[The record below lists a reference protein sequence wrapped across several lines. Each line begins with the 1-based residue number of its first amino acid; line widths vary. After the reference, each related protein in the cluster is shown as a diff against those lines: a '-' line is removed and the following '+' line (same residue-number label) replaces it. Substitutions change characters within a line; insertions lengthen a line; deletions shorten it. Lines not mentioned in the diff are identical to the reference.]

1 MDRLVII
8 TTFLIRFHFLR
19 RPLALWIGNGGE
31 LLEAHYLKFN
41 FSQVGRLKNRLIVI
55 FAAIRI
61 ASIST
66 LNQRSSSRKNHFLS
80 VYPAF
85 KVRMDTTVSL
95 SPLFFKRASPG
106 CSIHIFF
113 MSYHL
118 LADILCKVFL
128 VYTPKGKR
136 ETNK

>member
-66 LNQRSSSRKNHFLS
+66 MNQRSPSRKNHFLS

-85 KVRMDTTVSL
+85 KVRMDTIVLSL
-95 SPLFFKRASPG
+95 PPLFEE
-106 CSIHIFF
+106 SISW
-113 MSYHL
+113 MQYPYL
-118 LADILCKVFL
+118 LYVLPPF
-128 VYTPKGKR
+128 G
-136 ETNK
+136 